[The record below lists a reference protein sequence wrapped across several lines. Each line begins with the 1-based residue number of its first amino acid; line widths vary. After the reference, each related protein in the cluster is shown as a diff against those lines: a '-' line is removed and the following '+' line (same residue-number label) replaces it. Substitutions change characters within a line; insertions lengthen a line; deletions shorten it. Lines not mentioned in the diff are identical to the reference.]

1 MRCGLRRTSLNDSA
15 SNLREGRATTSLVI
29 WVFNGSACNNL
40 RLVFWVND
48 RTFWLLILLILL
60 SKGIR
65 LYFDLSRAR
74 RRLRFYTL
82 RYLLDSCNYLRIRIT
97 ATTYAFRLFCIGTY
111 DNLFRG
117 FILLHLIHLSKTSF
131 HLGCLL
137 SCRFGYLFSRFHSSL
152 GIFCCVFG
160 STFVSFLGTTC
171 I

>member
-65 LYFDLSRAR
+65 LYFDLSGA

-82 RYLLDSCNYLRIRIT
+82 RNLLDSCNDLRIRIT

-131 HLGCLL
+131 HL
-137 SCRFGYLFSRFHSSL
+137 SCRFNSNL
-152 GIFCCVFG
+152 GIFRCVL
-160 STFVSFLGTTC
+160 SCTFVSFLSTTC